1 MKQLIN
7 KVLMIVLLGATLL
20 AASCSN
26 EVPDTNTASLNA
38 LYGDYAPLVISIE
51 VYSTRGFST
60 LPYTDLSTV
69 YAEFKG
75 EKYYCGVPPT
85 NSRMIQPEFYGLK
98 AQNDYLLFGELDG
111 ATEYKDEQLII
122 HWGNT
127 TIKSD
132 TIVFSHTYDKNG
144 KPTND
149 FWVNGIHVKHIE
161 PGEAVTAEYGVTT
174 EWAAGKGHLAL
185 YKDLEVLNNHNLNAT
200 GSIDFSDGLEG
211 FDILNNNFQVKL
223 LRTIISSSN
232 KSFISSPLSVSFLLG
247 MLANGAPTNSR
258 TSEEIRYKLL
268 CMRYPN
274 EIAARPLEDFNYFF
288 KTIIE
293 QAPKCDP
300 DVKISIANALFARK
314 DFPLYS
320 GYVNSIAETYH
331 ADYAQLDF
339 TDSNALKTIN
349 NWSNTKTRGMVPQ
362 ILGEINPNA
371 VAYALNAIYFSA
383 PWSMPFDKRNTQKGT
398 FTRPDGTTTEVDMM
412 YKMEMLTYF
421 EDVSKQIVF
430 LPLANGAFN
439 FAIVL
444 PTKDYS
450 IASIIE
456 QGYDLSLVLNLKD
469 MQQYT
474 KKTQVS
480 LALPRFSIET
490 SNSELKDQLKQLGVT
505 SLFDP
510 EEANLTEISPK
521 PIYVSDM
528 IQKARIRVD
537 EAGCEAAATTATE
550 ISTGMHDFVTFRAD
564 HPFLYFITE
573 RSSGLIFFAGTY
585 CGD

>member
-1 MKQLIN
+1 
-7 KVLMIVLLGATLL
+7 
-20 AASCSN
+20 
-26 EVPDTNTASLNA
+26 
-38 LYGDYAPLVISIE
+38 
-51 VYSTRGFST
+51 
-60 LPYTDLSTV
+60 
-69 YAEFKG
+69 
-75 EKYYCGVPPT
+75 
-85 NSRMIQPEFYGLK
+85 
-98 AQNDYLLFGELDG
+98 
-111 ATEYKDEQLII
+111 
-122 HWGNT
+122 
-127 TIKSD
+127 
-132 TIVFSHTYDKNG
+132 
-144 KPTND
+144 
-149 FWVNGIHVKHIE
+149 
-161 PGEAVTAEYGVTT
+161 
-174 EWAAGKGHLAL
+174 
-185 YKDLEVLNNHNLNAT
+185 
-200 GSIDFSDGLEG
+200 
-211 FDILNNNFQVKL
+211 
-223 LRTIISSSN
+223 
-232 KSFISSPLSVSFLLG
+232 
-247 MLANGAPTNSR
+247 
-258 TSEEIRYKLL
+258 
-268 CMRYPN
+268 
-274 EIAARPLEDFNYFF
+274 
-288 KTIIE
+288 
-293 QAPKCDP
+293 
-300 DVKISIANALFARK
+300 
-314 DFPLYS
+314 
-320 GYVNSIAETYH
+320 
-331 ADYAQLDF
+331 
-339 TDSNALKTIN
+339 
-349 NWSNTKTRGMVPQ
+349 
-362 ILGEINPNA
+362 
-371 VAYALNAIYFSA
+371 
-383 PWSMPFDKRNTQKGT
+383 
-398 FTRPDGTTTEVDMM
+398 MM

-573 RSSGLIFFAGTY
+573 RSSGLIFFAGAY
-585 CGD
+585 RGD